1 MPGLCIEFTPGSH
14 VDGFHIDNVRLH
26 ESTTSNEW
34 LPGGAVP
41 EVEQLKKRK
50 YHLTKWPHS
59 GLADQLIESIGG
71 NPDSIQYKS
80 DLLTSF
86 GALPCPAQLR
96 SRPGEFISAF
106 HGSRRNDLTV

>member
-1 MPGLCIEFTPGSH
+1 M
-14 VDGFHIDNVRLH
+14 DGFHIDNVRLH
-26 ESTTSNEW
+26 KSTMSNEW

-71 NPDSIQYKS
+71 TPDSIQYKS